1 MSVGS
6 ERKRGTVGS
15 RRSVSR
21 VRKSK
26 GGIMKY
32 DELIAEHL
40 GPCVQIFVESL
51 INAEL
56 TTNAAGDAGT
66 MKNFVDIKKDSKQ
79 PRSER

>member
-1 MSVGS
+1 
-6 ERKRGTVGS
+6 
-15 RRSVSR
+15 
-21 VRKSK
+21 
-26 GGIMKY
+26 MKY

-40 GPCVQIFVESL
+40 NPCVQIFVESL

-79 PRSER
+79 PRSEF